1 LKRLLVALVVPL
13 AFGVIVVDLARTLP
27 YLAENRYWTDGF
39 RYLAAAVLARELNH
53 GLIFAAVAGA
63 LLLGVA
69 LAAGRRGRSAGFL
82 PALWAVEAV
91 LLVNRARHGRD
102 WGVTT
107 ERFGVGLPNALW
119 RTELLGEVALTAALA
134 AGLAFAGWKARG
146 AWSGRGFPRALG
158 ASAAAIAVLVP
169 LAANVAARVIPP
181 SECPRPSHVI
191 FLTIDS
197 IRSDR
202 LDSYGS
208 PRPTMPN
215 VAAFFRGGVQW
226 EDGIAQANWTR
237 PSYFSMLTSR
247 YKWEF
252 PPQHVALPLLTLA
265 EQLKQHGYRTL
276 GFVQNP
282 NLDHSLHFDQGFD
295 SYYQI
300 YKDLRAATMEQ
311 VVTDRVESLDPAD
324 GPLFLFVHLQQPHYP
339 YDPDNPYL
347 PAFRRPDAHELSP
360 GEVLHYFTGDRETW
374 ESGAGDPAARLA
386 YLVDAYDASIRAT
399 DAAVGRI
406 LDALERRGFLEDAV
420 VILNGD
426 HGEELL
432 DHGGFGHAHRNL
444 HSELVEVPFF
454 LRLPEAL
461 GAAPGARSEP
471 AANMDLYPT
480 ILDALGIPAERK
492 MHGRSLLASA
502 RGRDV
507 ETRPVFSNR
516 SKWMSVTDGDYR
528 LHVDWNGVEPE
539 QFFDLRSDPG
549 ETRPL
554 ARSDDDPDLAR
565 LRAAAQEWYD
575 LGRELRERRR
585 GQGGGELN
593 RSLRE
598 DLEALGY
605 LGDE

>member
-1 LKRLLVALVVPL
+1 M
-13 AFGVIVVDLARTLP
+13 
-27 YLAENRYWTDGF
+27 
-39 RYLAAAVLARELNH
+39 
-53 GLIFAAVAGA
+53 
-63 LLLGVA
+63 
-69 LAAGRRGRSAGFL
+69 
-82 PALWAVEAV
+82 
-91 LLVNRARHGRD
+91 
-102 WGVTT
+102 
-107 ERFGVGLPNALW
+107 GLPNALW
-119 RTELLGEVALTAALA
+119 RTELLGEVALTTVLA
-134 AGLAFAGWKARG
+134 GGLAFTAWKMRG
-146 AWSGRGFPRALG
+146 VWSGRRFPRAVG
-158 ASAAAIAVLVP
+158 AGAAAVAVLVP

-181 SECPRPSHVI
+181 TECLRPSHVI

-202 LDSYGS
+202 LGSYGS
-208 PRPTMPN
+208 PRPTMPE
-215 VAAFFRGGVQW
+215 VDAFFREGVQW

-237 PSYFSMLTSR
+237 PSYFSMVTSR

-282 NLDHSLHFDQGFD
+282 NLDYSLHFDQGFD

-300 YKDLRAATMEQ
+300 YKDLRAVTMER
-311 VVTDRVESLDPAD
+311 VVTDRVGALDPAD

-339 YDPDNPYL
+339 YDPENPYL
-347 PAFRRPDAHELSP
+347 PAFRRAGAHELSP

-374 ESGAGDPAARLA
+374 ETGDGDPAARLA

-399 DAAVGRI
+399 DAAVGSI
-406 LDALERRGFLEDAV
+406 LRTLEERGFLDDAL

-454 LRLPEAL
+454 LRFPEAMS
-461 GAAPGARSEP
+461 AVPGVRAEP

-480 ILDALGIPAERK
+480 ILDVLGIPAQRK
-492 MHGRSLLASA
+492 MHGHTLLPSA
-502 RGRDV
+502 RGEEV
-507 ETRPVFSNR
+507 EPRPVFSNR

-528 LHVDWNGVEPE
+528 LHVDWNGVEAE
-539 QFFDLRSDPG
+539 QFFDLRADPG
-549 ETRPL
+549 ERSPL
-554 ARSDDDPDLAR
+554 ALSDDDPALTR

-575 LGRELRERRR
+575 MGRELRERRR
-585 GQGGGELN
+585 GTGGGELN

-605 LGDE
+605 IGDE